1 VTDVR
6 LQSSG
11 GRQPRKTLRLTFQ
24 VRNGE
29 VRLVSHERL
38 EMVCPPSIG
47 ERPEA
52 RRHGGFWMELRDAQD
67 RVIFHRLLEDP
78 VASSVEVHS
87 PDGKIRREFGP
98 LPETMFEVLVP
109 DDADARS
116 LVLMGEYLDPA
127 STREVREG
135 GARELIRFDVPTGE
149 RGGQAERSGG
159 GDERE

>member
-1 VTDVR
+1 
-6 LQSSG
+6 
-11 GRQPRKTLRLTFQ
+11 
-24 VRNGE
+24 
-29 VRLVSHERL
+29 
-38 EMVCPPSIG
+38 
-47 ERPEA
+47 
-52 RRHGGFWMELRDAQD
+52 MELRDTQD

-127 STREVREG
+127 SAREVREG

-159 GDERE
+159 GDGLVMDMLELKIVGNAALADGTLSSSTTGYETRSWPVPPMLKIF